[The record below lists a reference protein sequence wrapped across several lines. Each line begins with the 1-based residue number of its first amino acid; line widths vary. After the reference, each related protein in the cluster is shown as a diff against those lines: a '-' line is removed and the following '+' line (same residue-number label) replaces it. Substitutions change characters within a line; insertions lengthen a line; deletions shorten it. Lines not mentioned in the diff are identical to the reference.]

1 MDCIQCHEKL
11 ILGTCPYGHAQ
22 VLPVDTIDQA
32 MKVDRQRTLGD
43 LMAEARDLGHVS
55 TLDPT
60 STEWD
65 LIRKGSAV

>member
-43 LMAEARDLGHVS
+43 LMAKARDLGHIN

-60 STEWD
+60 SAEWD
-65 LIRKGSAV
+65 LIRKGSTV